1 MTDTNEP
8 IYTET
13 QYNSLSPDEQKI
25 LHEVAT
31 HLTGEPI
38 TPDDESLQSTFN
50 ILRPCEG
57 CLPDEEIGDDLL
69 ADIRRKFACVYYT
82 AIERA
87 ENELKTRGL
96 HLHDDFSFC
105 LVIDPCYEN
114 STHVAVVDLWP
125 DIRPFCYFHDYAKA
139 WHFSFAS
146 LKDIAHEVTRAEK
159 IILATFRRLRNQHP
173 NTRRK
178 P

>member
-8 IYTET
+8 TYTEA
-13 QYNSLSPDEQKI
+13 QYNSLTPEEQKI

-38 TPDDESLQSTFN
+38 TTDDETLQNTFN

-69 ADIRRKFACVYYT
+69 ADIRRKFACVYYS

-96 HLHDDFSFC
+96 HFHDDFSFC
-105 LVIDPCYEN
+105 LVIDPCYES
-114 STHVAVVDLWP
+114 STHVAVVDFRP
-125 DIRPFCYFHDYAKA
+125 DVRPFCYFHDYANA
-139 WHFSFAS
+139 WHFSFPS
-146 LKDIAHEVTRAEK
+146 LKDIAYEVTRAEK
-159 IILATFRRLRNQHP
+159 MILRTFLRLRKQHS
-173 NTRRK
+173 NERNK
-178 P
+178 Q

>member
-8 IYTET
+8 IYTEA
-13 QYNSLSPDEQKI
+13 QYNSLTPEEQEI
-25 LHEVAT
+25 LQQVAT
-31 HLTGEPI
+31 HLTGESI
-38 TPDDESLQSTFN
+38 TTTDDETLQITFN

-57 CLPDEEIGDDLL
+57 CIPEEEIGEDLL
-69 ADIRRKFACVYYT
+69 ADIRRKFASVYYT

-87 ENELKTRGL
+87 EKQLKMCGL
-96 HLHDDFSFC
+96 RPHDDFAFC

-125 DIRPFCYFHDYAKA
+125 DVRPFCYFHECAKA

-146 LKDIAHEVTRAEK
+146 LTDIAQEVLRAEK
-159 IILATFRRLRNQHP
+159 IITSTFFGAWQE
-173 NTRRK
+173 
-178 P
+178 

>member
-1 MTDTNEP
+1 MSSDDVNP
-8 IYTET
+8 YTET
-13 QYNSLSPDEQKI
+13 QYNSLTPAEQKI

-38 TPDDESLQSTFN
+38 TTDDETLQSTFN

-57 CLPDEEIGDDLL
+57 CIPDEEIGEDLL

-87 ENELKTRGL
+87 ENQLKAQGL
-96 HLHDDFSFC
+96 RFYDDLSFC

-114 STHVAVVDLWP
+114 STHVAVVDLRP
-125 DIRPFCYFHDYAKA
+125 DVRPFCYFHEYAKA
-139 WHFSFAS
+139 WHYSFAS
-146 LKDIAHEVTRAEK
+146 LKDIAREVRRAEK
-159 IILATFRRLRNQHP
+159 MILRTFLRLRKQNPSQ
-173 NTRRK
+173 RRK
-178 P
+178 R